1 MFLQAIILCCYQGQ
15 DNHLKCVT
23 MLSGWMCGLY
33 YRFSMRAPHMVFVS
47 RMVLYGE
54 WYWRMW
60 SPSYYEPSW
69 HCPCFVS
76 KAPRCE
82 EMAGKACCR
91 DDRPLSSTILSL
103 TEIRIKNI
111 WQHPSEIMWCWHH
124 PAGSGSQ
131 QSIYLVPTF
140 LSFFSKHTFVWATN
154 LADFVWALSERC
166 QKENSSFI
174 PTLFTSN
181 THMTAHTFQCV

>member
-33 YRFSMRAPHMVFVS
+33 YGSSMRAPHMVFVS

-69 HCPCFVS
+69 HSPCFVS
-76 KAPRCE
+76 SAPRCE

-111 WQHPSEIMWCWHH
+111 WQHPTTLQ
-124 PAGSGSQ
+124 AGGSQ
-131 QSIYLVPTF
+131 QSIHLVPTF
-140 LSFFSKHTFVWATN
+140 LSFFSKHTFVWAPN

-166 QKENSSFI
+166 Q
-174 PTLFTSN
+174 TVLLFRL
-181 THMTAHTFQCV
+181 